1 MHLSHQ
7 YNAAYLSGL
16 VQNRCTYHTN
26 TTPLTFLAGYRI
38 DAPNTQIQQR
48 LLFWLGKESMH
59 LSHQYNA
66 AYFSSLVQNRCTYHT
81 NTTPLTSLAW
91 YRIDAPNTP
100 IQHRLLFWLGKE
112 LMHLSHQYNAAYFS
126 GLVQNRCTYHT
137 NTTPLTFL
145 AWYRFDA
152 PITPIQ
158 RRLLFWLGTESMHLS
173 HQYNAAH
180 FSGLVQ
186 NRWIYHTNTTPL
198 TFLAWYRIDAPITP
212 MQRRLHFWLGK
223 ESMHLTHQYNAAYFS
238 SLVKNRCTYHTNT
251 TPLTFWLGKES
262 MHLTHQYNAAYFSGL
277 VQNRCTYHTN
287 TTPLTFLAWYRIDAP
302 ITPIQRRLHFWL
314 GKESMHLTHQ
324 YNAAYFSGL
333 VKNRCTYHTNTTPLT
348 FQAS

>member
-7 YNAAYLSGL
+7 YNAAYFSGL

-66 AYFSSLVQNRCTYHT
+66 AYFS
-81 NTTPLTSLAW
+81 
-91 YRIDAPNTP
+91 
-100 IQHRLLFWLGKE
+100 
-112 LMHLSHQYNAAYFS
+112 

-145 AWYRFDA
+145 AWYRIDA
-152 PITPIQ
+152 QPGKELMHTPIQ

-173 HQYNAAH
+173 
-180 FSGLVQ
+180 
-186 NRWIYHTNTTPL
+186 
-198 TFLAWYRIDAPITP
+198 
-212 MQRRLHFWLGK
+212 
-223 ESMHLTHQYNAAYFS
+223 
-238 SLVKNRCTYHTNT
+238 
-251 TPLTFWLGKES
+251 
-262 MHLTHQYNAAYFSGL
+262 HQYNAAYFSGL

-302 ITPIQRRLHFWL
+302 ITPIQRRSLFWL
-314 GKESMHLTHQ
+314 GTKSMHLSHQ

-333 VKNRCTYHTNTTPLT
+333 VQNRCTYHTNATPLT
-348 FQAS
+348 FLAG